1 MLENERGPVPLY
13 QERHRHP
20 LIPLGDHGC
29 HMQKQEKCWG
39 GLGARGMGGQGLVWS
54 CGQLKPLGG
63 FHSFLKELFIAID
76 FALGADAKETS
87 ELYGHRA

>member
-13 QERHRHP
+13 QERNRHP

-29 HMQKQEKCWG
+29 DMQKQERCWG
-39 GLGARGMGGQGLVWS
+39 GLEAQGMGGRSLVLVLWTAEAI
-54 CGQLKPLGG
+54 GG
-63 FHSFLKELFIAID
+63 FHSFFKELFIAID

-87 ELYGHRA
+87 ELCGHRA